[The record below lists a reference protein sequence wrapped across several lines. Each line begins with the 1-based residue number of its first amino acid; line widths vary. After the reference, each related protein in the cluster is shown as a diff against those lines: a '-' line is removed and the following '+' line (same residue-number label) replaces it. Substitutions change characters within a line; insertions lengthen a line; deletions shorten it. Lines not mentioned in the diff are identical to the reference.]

1 MKRKGRMLLRPKPK
15 PKLLLLPVAL
25 GLRGFSQARSARLGG
40 AQGFREAGTAPPKEL
55 QPSKDS
61 IQFFTIL
68 GG

>member
-1 MKRKGRMLLRPKPK
+1 MLLRPPNRNQNFYYF
-15 PKLLLLPVAL
+15 LLLLDCG
-25 GLRGFSQARSARLGG
+25 GLAKHEVRGVGG